1 MNYTK
6 EFDINDFNFWSG
18 AKDWFN
24 DFKQADMLD
33 ILSQKIEEV
42 FEGTTPSDT
51 DINDYVWFD
60 DDLHELLEE
69 KEDEDNDANDN
80 EDGVDFDMDE

>member
-6 EFDINDFNFWSG
+6 EFDINEFEFWSG

-33 ILSQKIEEV
+33 ILAQRIEEV

-60 DDLHELLEE
+60 DDLHDLLEE
-69 KEDEDNDANDN
+69 NKDDNDANDN
-80 EDGVDFDMDE
+80 EDGGDFDMDE

>member
-6 EFDINDFNFWSG
+6 EFDINEFEFWSG

-33 ILSQKIEEV
+33 ILAQRIEEV
-42 FEGTTPSDT
+42 FEGKTPSDT

-60 DDLHELLEE
+60 DDLHDLLEE
-69 KEDEDNDANDN
+69 NKEDNDANDN
-80 EDGVDFDMDE
+80 EDGGDFDMDE

>member
-6 EFDINDFNFWSG
+6 EFDINEFEFWSG

-33 ILSQKIEEV
+33 ILAQRIEEV

-60 DDLHELLEE
+60 DDLHDLLEE
-69 KEDEDNDANDN
+69 NKEDNDANDN
-80 EDGVDFDMDE
+80 EDGGDFDMDE